1 MLVSW
6 ARGIAEGNA
15 HYPRVFVFEDPVELH
30 ISSLCAQLRHKAPVE
45 VEAIIDLGQGVR
57 GGSGVTCLLVLCV
70 TVVSCEFRLGL
81 VESGRK
87 EESPKGSS
95 PWGI

>member
-57 GGSGVTCLLVLCV
+57 GNEVREWWGGDRSCLCKAL
-70 TVVSCEFRLGL
+70 
-81 VESGRK
+81 
-87 EESPKGSS
+87 
-95 PWGI
+95 